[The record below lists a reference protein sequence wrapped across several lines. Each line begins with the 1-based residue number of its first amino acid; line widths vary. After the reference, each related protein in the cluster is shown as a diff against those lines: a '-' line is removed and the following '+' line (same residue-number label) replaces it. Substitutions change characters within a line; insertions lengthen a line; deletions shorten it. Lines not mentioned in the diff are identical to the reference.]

1 MAGGTKV
8 SCACP
13 DTGTHLVNCSN
24 DRICFFFLGLPL
36 ITKTRKKT
44 RTDLDGS
51 PERCPTTLLFCST
64 FELQRDMESGCLL
77 PDLDVHSICV
87 GVSHWRAHVHAVR
100 VDGPHRHLYLPIV
113 VESESLLGGGHHRRS
128 LLVIVRCAGLIKPAR
143 HIA

>member
-51 PERCPTTLLFCST
+51 PERCPFCFVPHLNCNVMWNLVVYWLILMCT
-64 FELQRDMESGCLL
+64 RFASGCHIGEPMCMLSAL
-77 PDLDVHSICV
+77 T
-87 GVSHWRAHVHAVR
+87 A
-100 VDGPHRHLYLPIV
+100 
-113 VESESLLGGGHHRRS
+113 
-128 LLVIVRCAGLIKPAR
+128 
-143 HIA
+143 HIAIFNDTPVGRDLPRFGSCHQRMYE